1 MIIFIT
7 TFSTISIKI
16 PVAFTEKEKKK
27 ILKFVWNYKRLQ
39 IAKPILRQIKV
50 GDTTLPDFKIYF
62 NTDIGI
68 KPEK

>member
-1 MIIFIT
+1 MAFFIEIEQT
-7 TFSTISIKI
+7 
-16 PVAFTEKEKKK
+16 
-27 ILKFVWNYKRLQ
+27 ILKFVGNYKRLQ
-39 IAKPILRQIKV
+39 IAKPILRQMKV